1 MTYCLGIRIKSGLVA
16 IADTRL
22 TSGTNTATGRKLY
35 VYKKGQNSFFL
46 MTSGLRSVRDKTIT
60 YFEEF
65 VEEELSSKEKLYEAV
80 NKFGEHLKQ
89 VRKEDKESI
98 ESSGLSFDL
107 HTIFGGQFKND
118 KEHKMYLVY
127 PEGNWIEITEGN
139 PFIIIGNSGNG
150 KPILKRTVTYNS
162 SMKFV
167 LKTGFLSFDSTR
179 VSVNDVGYPID
190 VVTYKRDSFEF
201 TERRYEENDLKHVSD
216 FWAKELS
223 DAIRKVPDDWTSEL
237 LPKKV
242 ENTVL
247 GEG

>member
-22 TSGTNTATGRKLY
+22 TSGTNTATGKKLNS
-35 VYKKGQNSFFL
+35 YKKGRNSFFL
-46 MTSGLRSVRDKTIT
+46 MTSGLRSVRDKTVT

-65 VEEELSSKEKLYEAV
+65 VENELEHKDKLYEAV
-80 NKFGEHLKQ
+80 NVYGDYLKR
-89 VRKEDKESI
+89 VRKEDRESI
-98 ESSGLSFDL
+98 ESSGLSFNL
-107 HTIFGGQFKND
+107 HTIIGGQFGHD

-150 KPILKRTVTYNS
+150 KPILKRTITYDS
-162 SMKFV
+162 TMKFA

-190 VVTYKRDSFEF
+190 VITYNANEF
-201 TERRYEENDLKHVSD
+201 KFIEKRYEVNDLKHVSD
-216 FWAKELS
+216 YWAKELAG
-223 DAIRKVPDDWTSEL
+223 AIERVPEDWTEEL
-237 LPKKV
+237 L
-242 ENTVL
+242 
-247 GEG
+247 